1 MEQNLQVGRQLDDK
15 VLSNAIPD
23 ERSPEPGIDELRS
36 IYPASEQHDRE
47 RPVILP
53 RRPEKSLKFR
63 MSSVHQLGPTTRCG
77 VVSLGRVDELPR
89 RNAKSPQGNLAQIEE
104 LKVGLEQD
112 R

>member
-23 ERSPEPGIDELRS
+23 ERAREPGIDECRR
-36 IYPASEQHDRE
+36 IYPASEQHDRK

-53 RRPEKSLKFR
+53 RRPKKALE
-63 MSSVHQLGPTTRCG
+63 VW
-77 VVSLGRVDELPR
+77 DER
-89 RNAKSPQGNLAQIEE
+89 RTLARPNHALRGNAPWSC
-104 LKVGLEQD
+104 